1 MLDITESPTIPKYYR
16 ESNDKLHF
24 RMEKRPFFSIVTAS
38 LNNAS
43 TIRNTLDSIENQ
55 VFREC
60 EHIVV
65 DGGSRDDTVAIL
77 EEYEGR
83 YDLRWTSESDDGI
96 SDALNKGIQRSNG
109 KYVVAIQTDDYLTDR
124 YILDKVFPLLE
135 DERLDIY
142 SCPVIVKNQDGRES
156 VHKPNKYVKLRYH
169 FKNVFRH
176 QGSFV
181 HRRLN
186 DQVGLFREDLLISMD
201 YEFFYCSLKINCHY
215 LTGTEPIAVMRR
227 GGINCRQH
235 FLRILEE
242 MRAQDLN
249 EDNVFWRA
257 AQILFRSSIE
267 SIKHSIEHALSAK
280 TYRSGRAVAL
290 IVFLCVQGLVNAN

>member
-16 ESNDKLHF
+16 ESNDKHHF

-83 YDLRWTSESDDGI
+83 YDLRSTSESDDGV

-109 KYVVAIQTDDYLTDR
+109 KYVVVNNLLTMRPAGPQSPYWGHPQTTR
-124 YILDKVFPLLE
+124 YA
-135 DERLDIY
+135 
-142 SCPVIVKNQDGRES
+142 
-156 VHKPNKYVKLRYH
+156 
-169 FKNVFRH
+169 
-176 QGSFV
+176 GS
-181 HRRLN
+181 
-186 DQVGLFREDLLISMD
+186 
-201 YEFFYCSLKINCHY
+201 
-215 LTGTEPIAVMRR
+215 T
-227 GGINCRQH
+227 
-235 FLRILEE
+235 
-242 MRAQDLN
+242 
-249 EDNVFWRA
+249 
-257 AQILFRSSIE
+257 
-267 SIKHSIEHALSAK
+267 
-280 TYRSGRAVAL
+280 
-290 IVFLCVQGLVNAN
+290 